1 VLRDREESSQRQ
13 EQTEEYIMMVGSWPR
28 KVSSEVNINGRHVS
42 EPVQDDKGKA
52 MVPES
57 EDEKDLKR
65 THMALSKGHE
75 VVRPGYSRLLGDAA
89 RVADKGGELG
99 NPNRVERLRQKYDMD
114 RQTYR
119 VT

>member
-1 VLRDREESSQRQ
+1 
-13 EQTEEYIMMVGSWPR
+13 
-28 KVSSEVNINGRHVS
+28 
-42 EPVQDDKGKA
+42 
-52 MVPES
+52 
-57 EDEKDLKR
+57 
-65 THMALSKGHE
+65 LSKGHE

-99 NPNRVERLRQKYDMD
+99 NPNWVERLRQKYDTD